1 MALLAALAPL
11 AIDKLKW
18 ATEQLMS
25 SKVQSLFND
34 AIAHISD
41 GTDTDQ
47 ILSKIDSVLKE
58 VQEVKDI
65 ANKMSQKLDEG
76 ILNIRKDVLRTHFET
91 IESFFEKIQDC
102 NKQALENKQTIE
114 DKGELEESLNDLQ
127 IEQDHILMEVARKIP
142 EQLNH
147 IHGLL
152 MDKDFINS
160 AAALALR
167 DSKDFLSYYKKMET
181 LVSFL
186 TQISI
191 LQSLLLISYLV
202 VHDVLGYS
210 GTRYRAVEYGKSVS
224 GSSGFRRRSTDYH
237 ETHR

>member
-11 AIDKLKW
+11 AVDKLKW

-25 SKVQSLFND
+25 SKVQSSFND
-34 AIAHISD
+34 AIAHMSD

-47 ILSKIDSVLKE
+47 ILGKIDGVLKE

-76 ILNIRKDVLRTHFET
+76 ILNIRKDALRTHFEK
-91 IESFFEKIQDC
+91 IESFFERIQDC
-102 NKQALENKQTIE
+102 NKQALEIKQTPTE
-114 DKGELEESLNDLQ
+114 DEVELEADLYDLQ
-127 IEQDHILMEVARKIP
+127 IEQDHILMEVARKVP

-147 IHGLL
+147 IHGFL

-160 AAALALR
+160 AAVLALR

-186 TQISI
+186 IQMNI
-191 LQSLLLISYLV
+191 LQFFLLISHHV
-202 VHDVLGYS
+202 VHGVLGYG
-210 GTRYRAVEYGKSVS
+210 GTRYRAVEYGQFVS
-224 GSSGFRRRSTDYH
+224 
-237 ETHR
+237 